1 MKYKKSKS
9 KIVRKFRT
17 DVMLWSEAGTLDKN
31 IASKATK
38 KNHKHFHNPTFKSR
52 AVLRVT
58 PAQYRRTHKGS
69 LVKRYANKKS

>member
-17 DVMLWSEAGTLDKN
+17 DVMLWAEAGTLDKN

-38 KNHKHFHNPTFKSR
+38 KGHKHFHNPTFKSR
-52 AVLRVT
+52 PGKFT
-58 PAQYRRTHKGS
+58 PAEYRRKHMG
-69 LVKRYANKKS
+69 KRKYAKPI